1 MTDKERLDL
10 MMSTNLAGIVKD
22 DFLKWLGENGF
33 FNAPASTKYHGNYAG
48 GLFDHSFMVMN
59 LLVELSAANA
69 LKWKRPA
76 SPFIVGMFHDL
87 CKIDQYRGTCCK
99 DGALHD
105 HIVCPQIRSGSFS
118 DFSSSPPMY
127 GMIFPTISGQSLNVF
142 PAPEIA

>member
-99 DGALHD
+99 DGFCTTTLL
-105 HIVCPQIRSGSFS
+105 IGNIIPTRFSKVTVINPSF
-118 DFSSSPPMY
+118 FSPNSSR
-127 GMIFPTISGQSLNVF
+127 
-142 PAPEIA
+142 